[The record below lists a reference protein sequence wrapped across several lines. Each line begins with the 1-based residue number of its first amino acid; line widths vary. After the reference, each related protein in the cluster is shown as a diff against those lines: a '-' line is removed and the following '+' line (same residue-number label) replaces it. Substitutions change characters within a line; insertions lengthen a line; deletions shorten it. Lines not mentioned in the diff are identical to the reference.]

1 MNWAATLTVSHPLGT
16 PLVDIATSTP
26 TLAAVSH
33 HHRHTPD
40 WLILTMACL
49 AQFMVVLDVSIVNVA
64 LPSMQRDLHFSVSSA
79 EWVVNAYVLTFAGF
93 LLLGGRA
100 ADLAG
105 RRRVYLVGMAV
116 FVLASIGAGFS
127 ASGTQIVAVRALQGI
142 GGAILSPATLTIIV
156 TTFHGP
162 RLPKALGAWSAVAGA
177 GGAVGGLLGGILT
190 GWVSWRWVFFINVPL
205 GIVATVLALRYLREM
220 RNRDAAVKL
229 DVTGAVLV
237 TGSLAAFIY
246 GVVRSSNTGWGAH
259 STLEWLIGGIVGLIA
274 FLFWERRVASHP
286 LVPFRIFHSR
296 SLSLA
301 NLTMFLV
308 GGAFFAMWYFLT
320 FYFQYIL
327 GYDAVR
333 TGFAF
338 LPMALSIIAGA
349 QTSSRLMPRI
359 GARPLLVLGTTLAT
373 LGFLWL
379 SLITPTSSYW
389 ADVIVPSMVCAL
401 AMGLLFTPLAASAT
415 SGVDRSEAGLAS
427 GVLNASRQ
435 VGGSIALA
443 ALVTVATDRAA
454 RFANPAG
461 PVAQTAGYVRA
472 FEVSAAITVVALL
485 VALATPSPA
494 KSRSTE
500 PLDGAVVPA
509 E

>member
-1 MNWAATLTVSHPLGT
+1 M
-16 PLVDIATSTP
+16 
-26 TLAAVSH
+26 SH
-33 HHRHTPD
+33 HHRHAPD

-64 LPSMQRDLHFSVSSA
+64 LPSMQRDLHFSLSSA

-93 LLLGGRA
+93 LLLGGRL

-105 RRRVYLVGMAV
+105 RRRVYLIGMV
-116 FVLASIGAGFS
+116 IFVVASIGAGFS

-177 GGAVGGLLGGILT
+177 GGAVGGLLGGVLT

-205 GIVATVLALRYLREM
+205 GVVAMVLALRYLREL

-237 TGSLAAFIY
+237 TGSLAAAIY
-246 GVVRSSNTGWGAH
+246 GVVRSADTGWGAH
-259 STLEWLIGGIVGLIA
+259 STLEWLLGGVVGLCL
-274 FLFWERRVASHP
+274 FLFWESRVASHP

-301 NLTMFLV
+301 NSMMFLV

-320 FYFQYIL
+320 FYYQYIL
-327 GYDAVR
+327 RYDAVR

-338 LPMALSIIAGA
+338 LPMALSIILGA
-349 QTSSRLMPRI
+349 QVSSRLIARI
-359 GARPLLVLGTTLAT
+359 GARPLLLLGAVLAT

-379 SLITPTSSYW
+379 SLITPTSSYLG
-389 ADVIVPSMVCAL
+389 DIVVPSMICAL
-401 AMGLLFTPLAASAT
+401 AMGLLFTPLAQAAT
-415 SGVDRSEAGLAS
+415 AGVDRAEAGLAS
-427 GVLNASRQ
+427 GVLNTSRQ

-443 ALVTVATDRAA
+443 ALGTVAADRAA
-454 RFANPAG
+454 TFADPRGAL
-461 PVAQTAGYVRA
+461 AQVAGYSRA
-472 FEVSAAITVVALL
+472 FQVSAALTAAALL
-485 VALATPSPA
+485 VALA
-494 KSRSTE
+494 
-500 PLDGAVVPA
+500 VPA
-509 E
+509 TGSAGRARARRTAPVPTGE